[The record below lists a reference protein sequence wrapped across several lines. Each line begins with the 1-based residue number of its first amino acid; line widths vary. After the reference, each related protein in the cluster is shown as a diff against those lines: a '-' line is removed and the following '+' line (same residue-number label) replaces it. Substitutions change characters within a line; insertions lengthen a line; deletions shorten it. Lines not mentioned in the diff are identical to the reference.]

1 MKRLFPA
8 LALFAALIFAAQA
21 ATAAKKPKDQEFRHI
36 AITLC
41 SGEVVDGYLHRNWS
55 AETSYYALKKANYS
69 LKIVPTPES
78 DEVTKYTADEIDH
91 LVFLEAT
98 ENEPDGQRWD
108 ACPVARPSI
117 SNRYHSARQLVCLS
131 KRGDNATIYWWNEVV
146 TGGHRGQ
153 QRILTTIYGIRF
165 DGDEVVYP
173 FGLLVPALMKKN
185 YPGLAESLKEFRK
198 EKAQGEGATQGIGG
212 RSHRDA
218 RRLRPMARPAGAIA
232 RSAACTTPRAAKDCS
247 PRRFSMNGGYRFSR
261 RAFGAL
267 QPSGRSFLPACGPCR
282 RSCGVCDCAQRMNC
296 SVERIDFIASASFIL
311 AARACSRSASSAC
324 SRSSVA
330 S

>member
-41 SGEVVDGYLHRNWS
+41 SGEVVDGYIHRNWS

-131 KRGDNATIYWWNEVV
+131 KRGDNATIYW
-146 TGGHRGQ
+146 
-153 QRILTTIYGIRF
+153 
-165 DGDEVVYP
+165 
-173 FGLLVPALMKKN
+173 
-185 YPGLAESLKEFRK
+185 
-198 EKAQGEGATQGIGG
+198 
-212 RSHRDA
+212 
-218 RRLRPMARPAGAIA
+218 
-232 RSAACTTPRAAKDCS
+232 
-247 PRRFSMNGGYRFSR
+247 
-261 RAFGAL
+261 
-267 QPSGRSFLPACGPCR
+267 
-282 RSCGVCDCAQRMNC
+282 
-296 SVERIDFIASASFIL
+296 
-311 AARACSRSASSAC
+311 
-324 SRSSVA
+324 
-330 S
+330 